1 MVVFLSVIQFLCIV
15 VIMVLE
21 FNKKSPAVFF
31 VGHGLSDV
39 RRHAHGILH
48 RRDQCLLGRGFE

>member
-21 FNKKSPAVFF
+21 FNKKSPAVFLWATVF
-31 VGHGLSDV
+31 LMFGVMHMVSCI
-39 RRHAHGILH
+39 RSEEPTRA
-48 RRDQCLLGRGFE
+48 QF

>member
-21 FNKKSPAVFF
+21 FNKN
-31 VGHGLSDV
+31 
-39 RRHAHGILH
+39 H
-48 RRDQCLLGRGFE
+48 RLCFCGPRSF

>member
-21 FNKKSPAVFF
+21 FNKKSPAVF
-31 VGHGLSDV
+31 LW
-39 RRHAHGILH
+39 AT
-48 RRDQCLLGRGFE
+48 DQCLLGRSFE